1 MRFPHRSLPNVTHV
15 FEDAHK
21 ADKLAVL
28 RDVLARHRNKQLRT
42 LIFCNTVA
50 SCRAVEYAIN
60 QDTVVG
66 GSFSGSQAGG
76 DSEHAIKATSYHGD
90 LNSNER
96 EHNLAKFRN
105 GELFATSLHTKTL
118 PNSLD
123 LLFSK
128 LLTLTRMSQHLQHT

>member
-1 MRFPHRSLPNVTHV
+1 MDFLLNIHFAAARSLPNVTHV
-15 FEDAHK
+15 FEDAQK
-21 ADKLAVL
+21 EDKLGVL

-66 GSFSGSQAGG
+66 GSFSGGG
-76 DSEHAIKATSYHGD
+76 TGTGNSAEHAIRATSYHGD

-96 EHNLAKFRN
+96 EQNLARFRN
-105 GELFATSLHTKTL
+105 GERLSYF
-118 PNSLD
+118 
-123 LLFSK
+123 
-128 LLTLTRMSQHLQHT
+128 

>member
-1 MRFPHRSLPNVTHV
+1 MCLYFFSHRSLPNVTHV

-28 RDVLARHRNKQLRT
+28 RDVLARHRSKQLRT

-66 GSFSGSQAGG
+66 GSFSGDQA
-76 DSEHAIKATSYHGD
+76 EAIRATSYHGD
-90 LNSNER
+90 LNSIER
-96 EHNLAKFRN
+96 EQNLAKFRN
-105 GELFATSLHTKTL
+105 GARNSASPFCTSSVEIIFVAVCAH
-118 PNSLD
+118 
-123 LLFSK
+123 
-128 LLTLTRMSQHLQHT
+128 H